1 MSNELKSTFSDL
13 TADEFRTYA
22 EDLVEAYPSAAER
35 QRLQAYLF
43 QILAQDRAAA
53 TAEQSTLNTKRSRRL
68 DHQEICEEIVL
79 KHSHDYSRFSSLFT
93 DVTKTDQEILD
104 YLKADNS
111 EVFVKDRTLT
121 GDALMEG
128 DGTKFSGLNLLG
140 TALGGDLTPS
150 VIVNGRIVV
159 SGTDVTLEGLH
170 FKYEAKWSGGDE
182 LPMVSFT
189 GGTN

>member
-1 MSNELKSTFSDL
+1 M
-13 TADEFRTYA
+13 
-22 EDLVEAYPSAAER
+22 
-35 QRLQAYLF
+35 
-43 QILAQDRAAA
+43 
-53 TAEQSTLNTKRSRRL
+53 
-68 DHQEICEEIVL
+68 L

-189 GGTN
+189 GGTNTKLTFKNCVFENLGSDADARFFYGANSGGGTGG